1 MKVSFRK
8 IYYAGEIMGK
18 FIINLRNK
26 YDKLSKQ
33 EKKVADFFMS
43 TSKNEIPLYI
53 TDVAK
58 ISNTSEATIVR
69 FAKKLGFNGY
79 QQLKIAIAQDDNYRP
94 VNQNITLEDSAYDI
108 FSKVCDDLYCSLEKT
123 KSTLNPTALQTCC
136 DKILSADKI
145 LVIGLGNSAAIAID
159 AAHKM
164 LKLGLNAVA
173 YTDNHMQAIA
183 VSHTNEKSIV
193 IGISHSGRSKDI
205 IQALQI
211 AKDNG
216 ATTVAITNIS
226 KTPLYKVSDII
237 LRTLSD
243 ETNYRILGLTSR
255 ITQLVIV
262 DAIYSYL
269 VCHLPDAKEKIIST
283 ENALKTKKM
292 N

>member
-1 MKVSFRK
+1 
-8 IYYAGEIMGK
+8 MGK
-18 FIINLRNK
+18 FIINLKNK
-26 YDKLSKQ
+26 YEKLSKQ

-43 TSKNEIPLYI
+43 TSKSDIPLYI

-94 VNQNITLEDSAYDI
+94 INQNITLGDSAYDI

-123 KSTLNPTALQTCC
+123 KSTLNPIALQTCC

-164 LKLGLNAVA
+164 LKLGLNAVS
-173 YTDNHMQAIA
+173 YTDNHMQTIA

-283 ENALKTKKM
+283 ENALKPKKM
-292 N
+292 

>member
-1 MKVSFRK
+1 
-8 IYYAGEIMGK
+8 MGK
-18 FIINLRNK
+18 FIINLKNK
-26 YDKLSKQ
+26 YEKLSKQ

-43 TSKNEIPLYI
+43 TSKDEIPLYI

-58 ISNTSEATIVR
+58 TSNTSEATIVR
-69 FAKKLGFNGY
+69 FAKKLGFSGY

-94 VNQNITLEDSAYDI
+94 VNQNITLDDSAYDI

-123 KSTLNPTALQTCC
+123 KNILNPTALQSCC

-145 LVIGLGNSAAIAID
+145 LVVGLGNSSAIAID

-173 YTDNHMQAIA
+173 YTDNHMQTIA
-183 VSHTNEKSIV
+183 VSHTTEKSVV

-216 ATTVAITNIS
+216 ATTVAITNIA

-255 ITQLVIV
+255 ITQLVII

-269 VCHLPDAKEKIIST
+269 VCHLPGAKENILLT
-283 ENALKTKKM
+283 ENALKPKKM